1 MFVKQIESGNELKQ
15 YESLVKQYGCVFNS
29 IEWISIFSDQLLI
42 MGVFN
47 KDNKLVAAFLLYK
60 TSMMGMPYISSPPYS
75 PHNGFIVEN
84 KANNKS
90 NEATYLKNIL
100 ETIADYF
107 QKRKDAI
114 FMTAFPHWLIDTQPF
129 FWKNFKV
136 IPNYTYRIDLT
147 LSIDQLSKN
156 LAPDKRTSLKKVEKD
171 GLRIE
176 KCTDYSIVKELV
188 LKSFSRKEKS
198 LDTTLLD
205 NILVDFAKPDN
216 SFAFVAYDKQAPIAV
231 TFCVFDDQTAYYLLG
246 GYDSQ
251 NKHQGAG
258 VATIWHALLYARE
271 MGMQI
276 FDFEGSMIPEVEK
289 YFRKFGGN
297 LVAYYTINKAWL
309 PFELLLKFK
318 KRALF

>member
-1 MFVKQIESGNELKQ
+1 MFVKRIEKANDLKQ
-15 YESLVKQYGCVFNS
+15 YQSLADQFGCVFNS
-29 IEWISIFSDQLLI
+29 SEWISIFNDQLLM

-47 KDNKLVAAFLLYK
+47 KDNKLIAAFLLYK
-60 TSMMGMPYISSPPYS
+60 TSMMGMPYITSPPYS

-84 KANNKS
+84 RATNKS
-90 NEATYLKNIL
+90 NQATYLKNII

-114 FMTAFPHWLIDTQPF
+114 FMTAFPYWLIDTQPF

-136 IPNYTYRIDLT
+136 IPNYTYRIDLA
-147 LSIDQLSKN
+147 LSVDQLSKN
-156 LAPDKRTSLKKVEKD
+156 LTPDKRTSLKKVEKD
-171 GLRIE
+171 GIRIE

-205 NILVDFAKPDN
+205 KIVVDFANSDN
-216 SFAFVAYDKQAPIAV
+216 SFAFVAYNKQEPIAV
-231 TFCVFDDQTAYYLLG
+231 TFCVFDNQTAYYLLG
-246 GYDSQ
+246 GYDAQ

-258 VATIWHALLYARE
+258 IATTWSAIIYARE
-271 MGMQI
+271 MGLKV

-289 YFRKFGGN
+289 YFRKFGGE
-297 LVAYYTINKAWL
+297 LTPYYTINKAWFPL
-309 PFELLLKFK
+309 ELLLKFK
-318 KRALF
+318 KRTAF